1 MAHILFVTW
10 DGGGNVGPAV
20 EIAKE
25 LARRGDTVRFLGQ
38 SQQRESLERHGFTF
52 AAFSAAGPWAAIG
65 KRGGLKNAAGFL
77 RLLTSRGIGRDVLAN
92 AAATP
97 TDLVVIDC
105 ILFGAIEVLA
115 KAAVRHAVLVHSLF
129 EAVDKNLFG
138 GAPGAIARLA
148 GLHPRKTWAGADAV
162 VVATLE
168 QLDHPAHATVMLR
181 YTGPAIPPPRMSALE
196 SAPVTSPASTPM
208 KPTVLVSLSTT
219 YVAGQVSVL
228 QKILDA
234 VADLPARFIVTT
246 GPAVSPRDLHAPA
259 NAELHD
265 YLPHA
270 EVMEIASLVIGHGGH
285 STTMLALAH
294 NLPLVVVPINLVFD
308 QVIIGSVV
316 QRRGAGLTLPSS
328 SPVSALH
335 DAIERMLAD
344 GPHRIEAAR
353 LGSAIR
359 VTDGVNTAAD
369 LLESLIPTTVA
380 S

>member
-1 MAHILFVTW
+1 M
-10 DGGGNVGPAV
+10 
-20 EIAKE
+20 
-25 LARRGDTVRFLGQ
+25 
-38 SQQRESLERHGFTF
+38 
-52 AAFSAAGPWAAIG
+52 
-65 KRGGLKNAAGFL
+65 
-77 RLLTSRGIGRDVLAN
+77 
-92 AAATP
+92 
-97 TDLVVIDC
+97 
-105 ILFGAIEVLA
+105 
-115 KAAVRHAVLVHSLF
+115 
-129 EAVDKNLFG
+129 
-138 GAPGAIARLA
+138 
-148 GLHPRKTWAGADAV
+148 
-162 VVATLE
+162 VATLE
-168 QLDHPAHATVMLR
+168 QIDHPAHATVMLR